1 MPNLNDYMNIMDRR
15 TRMEMAALK
24 QSQDQQLPRLALI
37 THKAQTVLD
46 HPGWQMFAD
55 KLATRIKEVEAR
67 RAATAQR
74 MVTGTEMGHDLE
86 LLKINLNAM
95 DAEIAGLQYAASL
108 IPEAI
113 SAVANAGRA
122 STSLREQVG

>member
-1 MPNLNDYMNIMDRR
+1 MPNLSDYMNVMERR
-15 TRMEMAALK
+15 SRMEMAAVK
-24 QSQDQQLPRLALI
+24 QSQDAMLPRLADI
-37 THKAQTVLD
+37 AHKAQTVFD
-46 HPGWQMFAD
+46 HAGWQMFAD
-55 KLATRIKEVEAR
+55 KIETRIKEVESK

-108 IPEAI
+108 IPEAV
-113 SAVANAGRA
+113 SAGVATQSAAGTRA
-122 STSLREQVG
+122 DT